1 MNELTIHQIDYRYIL
16 IDNYKSMGLSEYDL
30 AVILC
35 VDNVLKSAPMLI
47 TAELLALK
55 MNLGVKEIDTLLV
68 SLTSR
73 GFIEYRN
80 VGENIVSSLK
90 PTYDKLLNLFQS
102 DVVRLIEGNIDQK
115 RKEELSNIFVIVQKE
130 LGRNL
135 SPIEIEKIR
144 EWISQGITEE
154 IIVECIHECQHKMKN
169 VTINKLDKMILKY
182 VSSRDIEREG
192 YSSANEKWKKDLEKT
207 IEIANTRWTDDE

>member
-1 MNELTIHQIDYRYIL
+1 M
-16 IDNYKSMGLSEYDL
+16 
-30 AVILC
+30 
-35 VDNVLKSAPMLI
+35 
-47 TAELLALK
+47 
-55 MNLGVKEIDTLLV
+55 
-68 SLTSR
+68 
-73 GFIEYRN
+73 
-80 VGENIVSSLK
+80 
-90 PTYDKLLNLFQS
+90 
-102 DVVRLIEGNIDQK
+102 RLIEGNIDQK
-115 RKEELSNIFVIVQKE
+115 RKEELSNVFVIVQKE